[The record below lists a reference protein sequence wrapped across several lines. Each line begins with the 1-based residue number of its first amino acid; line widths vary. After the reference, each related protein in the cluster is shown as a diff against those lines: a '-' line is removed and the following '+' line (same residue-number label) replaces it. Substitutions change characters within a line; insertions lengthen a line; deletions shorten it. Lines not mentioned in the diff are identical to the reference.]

1 MEKLSKK
8 DKFNI
13 FIVILIYLGIVFFIT
28 RGEYVFGSEI
38 DWSFQHIAFSEYF
51 RMLFYKT
58 YDIFPDFAL
67 NIGGGQNIFYF
78 AYYGLLNPIILISYL
93 FPFIPMDFYLIFIS
107 ILLGIISIY
116 LFYVWIKGF

>member
-38 DWSFQHIAFSEYF
+38 DWSFQHIAFPEYF

-78 AYYGLLNPIILISYL
+78 AYYGLLSPIILISYL

-107 ILLGIISIY
+107 Y
-116 LFYVWIKGF
+116 LCY